1 VSPSTPCTPRLPALH
16 DSLHSTTPCTPR
28 LPLLRDSHSFRTQE
42 LVPVYGKYNSP
53 GRRLGLLSSLSHNFF
68 DNFTMWPPITLPFLR
83 DSISLPSP
91 LLTESDIE
99 NSTMILRYDPNYH
112 KVMVVGQYF
121 LIKYGRGVEQRE
133 GDTLYFI
140 EHNLRI
146 SAPRLYVMYRK
157 RATAGSTL
165 LWSSCRDSLWTKFL
179 VFSQVA

>member
-1 VSPSTPCTPRLPALH
+1 
-16 DSLHSTTPCTPR
+16 
-28 LPLLRDSHSFRTQE
+28 
-42 LVPVYGKYNSP
+42 
-53 GRRLGLLSSLSHNFF
+53 
-68 DNFTMWPPITLPFLR
+68 
-83 DSISLPSP
+83 
-91 LLTESDIE
+91 
-99 NSTMILRYDPNYH
+99 MILRHDPNYH
-112 KVMVVGQYF
+112 KIMVVGQYF

-146 SAPRLYVMYRK
+146 SAPRLYVMYGK